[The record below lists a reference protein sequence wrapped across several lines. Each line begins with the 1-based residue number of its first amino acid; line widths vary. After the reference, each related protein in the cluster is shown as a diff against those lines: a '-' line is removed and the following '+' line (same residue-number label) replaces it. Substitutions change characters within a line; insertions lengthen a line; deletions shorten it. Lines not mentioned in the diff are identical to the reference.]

1 MFTSIYVS
9 RYVPVNTKHLYNICT
24 MLYNCYKNVLFVG
37 FRLAS
42 QGSNILS
49 YTRQEVISGDN
60 FSTLFNTHKIN
71 HFERT
76 SKQMLYKCFVFTG
89 NAYLITDRDDFLS
102 VVKNKI

>member
-1 MFTSIYVS
+1 
-9 RYVPVNTKHLYNICT
+9 
-24 MLYNCYKNVLFVG
+24 MLYNCYANVLFVG

-49 YTRQEVISGDN
+49 YTRQEVISGGN
-60 FSTLFNTHKIN
+60 FSTLLNTHKIN

-76 SKQMLYKCFVFTG
+76 SKQMLYKCFVFTMFTG